1 MNIGRF
7 IIICLL
13 AVKSYASTNY
23 YPEGSTNT
31 QGMYSPMK
39 MVFYQ
44 LPQSLNPTH
53 CWLVEHLLIVQ
64 AISQSLIRIDEKGR
78 FQGDLATRWHI
89 EDGKKYT
96 FYLDKNAT
104 FHDGTPLT
112 AKDVALSI
120 SQHFYPNTKSI
131 VKRYLKEAFGDAPLF
146 NNNILSNLKIIDKN
160 TLQVNLE
167 NPFPPFLKVL
177 AMGNFS
183 VYKTVNDKLV
193 FSGPMIPAPYTDKET
208 NLSGW
213 ELTHRDSKEKNKIL
227 VLHSSSFQQT
237 YSLLKSNKIQLMLGF
252 SVSDVLDKNLSN
264 GLRISKI
271 NSLATS
277 HMYYNTKQTLFTNK
291 AFREDFGRFI
301 QGEAKKHSN
310 MLTKFSPYFL
320 PKGVLSYN
328 YYNSHQYTSIDK
340 TQLLKKWGS
349 QITGKRI
356 KIVLM
361 KRAFSSEFVSSL
373 KNELESIGLSI
384 DLVLCN
390 DQELMHYLKN
400 PDYDIIGGRFM
411 AGFSDPE
418 GFLNSISEESPL
430 RYGVYSTKWISDE
443 IDSKRPFNS
452 SKERTEAYDS
462 VISKYE
468 ESWGSIPL
476 FRFYVPIIHAKDI
489 KLPNSEFRF
498 VAEIWKISHDK

>member
-13 AVKSYASTNY
+13 TIKSYASTNDSSI
-23 YPEGSTNT
+23 ESKST

-64 AISQSLIRIDEKGR
+64 AVSQSLIRIDEKGS

-89 EDGKKYT
+89 ENGKKYT
-96 FYLDKNAT
+96 FYLDKHAT
-104 FHDGTPLT
+104 FHDGTPIT
-112 AKDVALSI
+112 ARDVALSL
-120 SQHFYPNTKSI
+120 SQHFYPDTKSI
-131 VKRYLKEAFGDAPLF
+131 VKRYLKEAFGATPTFDD
-146 NNNILSNLKIIDKN
+146 NILSNLKIIDKN

-183 VYKTVNDKLV
+183 VYKNVNGKLV
-193 FSGPMIPAPYTDKET
+193 FSGPMIPKSYTDEET
-208 NLSGW
+208 DLRGW
-213 ELTHRDSKEKNKIL
+213 ELTHRDSKRKNKIL
-227 VLHSSSFQQT
+227 VLQSNNFPQT
-237 YSLLKSNKIQLMLGF
+237 YSLLKNNKIQLMLGF
-252 SVSDVLDKNLSN
+252 SVSDVLDESLSN
-264 GLRISKI
+264 GLRISKV

-277 HMYYNTKQTLFTNK
+277 HMYYNTTQPLFTDST
-291 AFREDFGRFI
+291 FREDFGRFI
-301 QGEAKKHSN
+301 QSEAKKHSN

-320 PKGVLSYN
+320 PRGVLSYN
-328 YYNSHQYTSIDK
+328 YYNSHKFNALNKS
-340 TQLLKKWGS
+340 LLLQKWGNRLK
-349 QITGKRI
+349 GKTI

-361 KRAFSSEFVSSL
+361 KRAFASEFVSSL
-373 KNELESIGLSI
+373 KYELESLGLSV

-430 RYGVYSTKWISDE
+430 HYGVFNTKWISDE
-443 IDSKRPFNS
+443 IDSKRPFKS
-452 SKERTEAYDS
+452 SIDRTEAYDS

-468 ESWGSIPL
+468 DSWGSIPL